1 MIDRTDA
8 SIRFEGVV
16 RRYDPQHVIGPVD
29 LVAAPGECA
38 ALVGPNGCGKS
49 TMLRAAAG
57 TEPLD
62 DGTVH
67 VLGECPV
74 QASPDFRSR
83 VAVLDE
89 TSFFPDLTVREHLE
103 LTAVGHGLG
112 QDTDQCVEEA
122 LSLCRLSHHADMSPS
137 KLSRGLQ
144 QLMSIAVILLPRA
157 TEVLLLDEPE
167 RHLDDEAKEWL
178 STILEQKKKEGA
190 CLLLATH
197 HRPFVDV
204 LADEVFVF
212 GTQSHTGD
220 RDTA

>member
-1 MIDRTDA
+1 MNDRTDA

-29 LVAAPGECA
+29 LVAAPGECV

-49 TMLRAAAG
+49 TMLRVAAG

-62 DGTVH
+62 EGTVH
-67 VLGECPV
+67 VLGEHPV
-74 QASPDFRSR
+74 QASPDFRAR

-112 QDTDQCVEEA
+112 QDADRCVEEA

-137 KLSRGLQ
+137 KLSKGLQ
-144 QLMSIAVILLPRA
+144 QLMSIAVMILPPA

-167 RHLDDEAKEWL
+167 RHLDHEAKGWL
-178 STILEQKKKEGA
+178 STTLEQRKKEGS

-197 HRPFVDV
+197 HRPFVDA

-212 GTQSHTGD
+212 DSQGRPGD
-220 RDTA
+220 RGTE

>member
-8 SIRFEGVV
+8 SIRFEGAV

-29 LVAAPGECA
+29 LVAAPGECV

-49 TMLRAAAG
+49 TMLRVAAG

-62 DGTVH
+62 EGTVH
-67 VLGECPV
+67 VLGERPV
-74 QASPDFRSR
+74 QASSDFRAR
-83 VAVLDE
+83 VAALDE
-89 TSFFPDLTVREHLE
+89 ASFFPDLTVREHLE

-112 QDTDQCVEEA
+112 QDADRCVEETLA
-122 LSLCRLSHHADMSPS
+122 LCRLSHHADMSPG

-144 QLMSIAVILLPRA
+144 QLMSIAVMLLPRA

-167 RHLDDEAKEWL
+167 RHLDADAKEWF
-178 STILEQKKKEGA
+178 STMLGQRKKEGA

-197 HRPFVDV
+197 HRPFVDT

-212 GTQSHTGD
+212 HAQSRTGD
-220 RDTA
+220 RDAE